1 MLLKE
6 RHIKMDNSR
15 EMESMHTIR
24 VLDLTK
30 EFNGFIAVDH
40 ISFEVDA
47 GELFGL
53 LGPNGAGK
61 TTTIRMLT
69 GILKP
74 ATGTAYIGEY
84 DIQKNPLEAKQLM
97 GIVPEMANAY
107 IDLSAIRNLLLIG
120 ELYGILK
127 KRRIEKA
134 ENLLRLFGLYE
145 KRHQKVKTFSK
156 GMKQRI
162 IVAMG
167 LMNDPR
173 FLFLDEPTSGLDVES
188 VRLIRKLIREYNNKG
203 TTIIL
208 TTHNIEEAN
217 QLCDRVAI
225 MNYGKIVAIDRP
237 ERLKRTIVST
247 ASIEVAFDRKVEAKE
262 LIFQGVVKVKKV
274 GDKLRLYTERPEEV
288 IPVLV
293 RYGESSGN
301 KIISLNTL
309 APNLEDVFVKLT
321 KREKNERS

>member
-1 MLLKE
+1 MYA
-6 RHIKMDNSR
+6 IKV
-15 EMESMHTIR
+15 E
-24 VLDLTK
+24 DLTK
-30 EFNGFIAVDH
+30 QFNGFTAVDH
-40 ISFEVDA
+40 ISFMVNY

-74 ATGTAYIGEY
+74 TTGTAFIGEY
-84 DIQKNPLEAKQLM
+84 DIQKKPLEAKQLM

-120 ELYGILK
+120 ELYGIQK
-127 KRRIEKA
+127 KKRIEKA

-145 KRHQKVKTFSK
+145 KRYQKVRTFSR

-167 LMNDPR
+167 LMNDPQL
-173 FLFLDEPTSGLDVES
+173 LFLDEPTSGLDVKS
-188 VRLIRKLIREYNNKG
+188 IRLIRELITEFNDKG
-203 TTIIL
+203 IAVIL

-225 MNYGKIVAIDRP
+225 MNHGKIVAIDRP
-237 ERLKRTIVST
+237 EKLKRTIQST
-247 ASIEVAFDRKVEAKE
+247 TSIEVAFDKKVEPGE
-262 LIFQGVVKVKKV
+262 IIFKGVSEVKKV
-274 GDKLRLYTERPEEV
+274 GDKLRLYTEKPEEI

-293 RYGESSGN
+293 KYAGSSGN

-309 APNLEDVFVKLT
+309 APNLEDVFLKLT
-321 KREKNERS
+321 KKREE